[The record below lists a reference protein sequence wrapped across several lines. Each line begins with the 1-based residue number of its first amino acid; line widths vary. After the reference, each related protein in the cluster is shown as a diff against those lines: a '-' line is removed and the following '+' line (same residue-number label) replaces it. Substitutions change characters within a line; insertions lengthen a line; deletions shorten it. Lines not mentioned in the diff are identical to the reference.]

1 MGLSELQSTMNI
13 CILRKIL
20 IGATSEVEILLLKDV
35 CELAVQR
42 RLSINSGKQKILC
55 HGYKGWCSLN
65 PAMY

>member
-1 MGLSELQSTMNI
+1 MNI

-42 RLSINSGKQKILC
+42 WLSVNSGKRKILC
-55 HGYKGWCSLN
+55 QGYKGWGSLN
-65 PAMY
+65 PAMYEKV

>member
-1 MGLSELQSTMNI
+1 MNI

-20 IGATSEVEILLLKDV
+20 IGRTSEVEILLLKDV

-42 RLSINSGKQKILC
+42 WLSINGGKQEKVLC
-55 HGYKGWCSLN
+55 QGYKGWCSSD

>member
-42 RLSINSGKQKILC
+42 RLSINGGKQKILC
-55 HGYKGWCSLN
+55 HGYKGWYSLN